1 MAPLHAENRQ
11 SIDYV
16 PQPSSARDDI
26 AALNAELAQLPLP
39 GRILKAASVGRA
51 VFTTSLGLEDQVLT
65 AVIADTGADISVMT
79 LETGRL
85 FAETLE
91 LLESTRDRYGLAIEA
106 LKPWR
111 EDVDGFVA
119 QYGLNG
125 FYDSTEARHACCDAR
140 KLRPLTRALRGADIW
155 ITGIRRGQSKNRA
168 DAPFASWD
176 ATHGVIKINPLADF
190 ALDALEARV
199 RADDIP
205 VNPLHSRGYP
215 SIGCEPCTRAIKP
228 GEDERAGRW
237 WWEADAK
244 RECGLHVV
252 PANSQIQG

>member
-11 SIDYV
+11 PVDYAL
-16 PQPSSARDDI
+16 PASAPLHDP
-26 AALNAELAQLPLP
+26 AALNAELAQLSLP
-39 GRILKAASVGRA
+39 GRILKAASLGRA

-85 FAETLE
+85 FAATLD
-91 LLESTRDRYGLAIEA
+91 LLETTRERYGIEIEA

-111 EDVDGFVA
+111 EDLQGFIA

-140 KLRPLTRALRGADIW
+140 KLRPLTRALQGADIW

-168 DAPFASWD
+168 DAPFAVWD

-190 ALDALEARV
+190 ALDTLEARV
-199 RADDIP
+199 RVDDIP
-205 VNPLHSRGYP
+205 INPLHSRGYP

-252 PANSQIQG
+252 PATSQIQG